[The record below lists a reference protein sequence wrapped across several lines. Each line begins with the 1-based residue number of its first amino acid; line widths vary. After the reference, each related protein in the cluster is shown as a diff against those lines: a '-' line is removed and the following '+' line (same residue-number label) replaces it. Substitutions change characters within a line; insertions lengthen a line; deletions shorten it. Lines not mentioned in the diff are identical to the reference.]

1 MGYNF
6 KLDQFRN
13 SINHYSKTINDIG
26 VKYLNSITTEK
37 ATDEINF
44 ITVKTSDKLKECTS
58 LLVKE
63 INLLYEK

>member
-1 MGYNF
+1 MLTF
-6 KLDQFRN
+6 
-13 SINHYSKTINDIG
+13 S
-26 VKYLNSITTEK
+26 K